1 MALGAPPTPAH
12 LHLTTRLGKADS
24 PRAWRLCPQGLSP
37 SADGHPCP
45 QGGPSGI
52 VPSYRALPLSAPHS
66 EFSQLH
72 RLLPF
77 GVGVEKT
84 APLKANLLPTAL
96 HGAASRAA
104 PAALRGATSSEKA
117 RNPTA
122 GGSRAAAL
130 RARGGVAGHG
140 HVRHWAGTRARGRL
154 RKRPEPER

>member
-1 MALGAPPTPAH
+1 MLLNGCTHGGMLLAMLFWGAGLRRLHSPP
-12 LHLTTRLGKADS
+12 LRGSGTTT
-24 PRAWRLCPQGLSP
+24 QP
-37 SADGHPCP
+37 S
-45 QGGPSGI
+45 
-52 VPSYRALPLSAPHS
+52 VRALPLSVPHS

-117 RNPTA
+117 D
-122 GGSRAAAL
+122 
-130 RARGGVAGHG
+130 
-140 HVRHWAGTRARGRL
+140 
-154 RKRPEPER
+154 RKSVV